1 METKGR
7 RKVPLHPN
15 AMNSEVVPAQPMH
28 SLPSHYSGA
37 LASDKFF
44 SQKEVNS
51 KPAKRINATLS
62 KKTGPAIKKDKWGAD
77 FDELES
83 MRSSTSSFYNNEA
96 ALPQEQI
103 KKIQYRPFSGK
114 FRDPKIQEVS
124 YEEVSEEPDYNT
136 LDRDALK

>member
-1 METKGR
+1 METKSR

-15 AMNSEVVPAQPMH
+15 AMNSEVVPAQPLH

-51 KPAKRINATLS
+51 KPTKRINATLS
-62 KKTGPAIKKDKWGAD
+62 KKNGPAIKKDKWGAD

-83 MRSSTSSFYNNEA
+83 MRSSTSSFYNHEA
-96 ALPQEQI
+96 AGAQEQ
-103 KKIQYRPFSGK
+103 KKITQSRPFSGK

-124 YEEVSEEPDYNT
+124 YEEVPEEPDYNT